1 MRTVTLT
8 QENLKDVIRE
18 AIITLLRGG
27 VVAYPT
33 ETSYGL
39 GADATNKRA
48 VRKVFWIKNREE
60 ARLLSVLV
68 ANKTMVRHYAK
79 FTESAERLW
88 DAFLPGPLTIVIP
101 GRWGGTIG
109 IRLSA
114 HPFAS
119 ALAKAIGRPMTATS
133 ANISGEP
140 SLCNADDIS
149 SIFAKR
155 LHKPDVVIDAGTLPP
170 CPPSTVVD
178 CTRQSVRL
186 VRKGPISFHA
196 IKKVLRA

>member
-1 MRTVTLT
+1 MKTIILT
-8 QENLKDVIRE
+8 KKNWRAAIQEAVV
-18 AIITLLRGG
+18 ALLRGR

-39 GADATNKRA
+39 GADATNKQA
-48 VRKVFWIKNREE
+48 VRKVFWIKDREK

-68 ANKTMVRHYAK
+68 ANKTMVRRYAK

-133 ANISGEP
+133 ANISGDP
-140 SLCNADDIS
+140 SIS
-149 SIFAKR
+149 DAGEILSIFSGR
-155 LHKPDVVIDAGTLPP
+155 LHKPDLLIDAGVLPSRR
-170 CPPSTVVD
+170 PSTVVD
-178 CTRQSVRL
+178 CTGERAQL
-186 VRKGPISFHA
+186 LRKGPIPFLR
-196 IKKVLRA
+196 IKEILQ